1 MVVVNFLFYFS
12 NSISWIFEAWENVPT
27 KTKKNE
33 IDKTTQNGCCD
44 FCGRFKSQEEKNEE
58 RVSYLKHQIKK

>member
-27 KTKKNE
+27 KNKKNE

-44 FCGRFKSQEEKNEE
+44 FCGRFKSQEEK
-58 RVSYLKHQIKK
+58 K

>member
-1 MVVVNFLFYFS
+1 MFQ
-12 NSISWIFEAWENVPT
+12 P

-44 FCGRFKSQEEKNEE
+44 FCGRFKSQEEKKWRESFIFETSNKE
-58 RVSYLKHQIKK
+58 KHGEGWELNVWDTEPS